1 MSTGQTSPVELIPP
15 EPDFELPKVSA
26 VIAASDA
33 EDLSWYFRS
42 GGLGI
47 FMPSS
52 TGTLIDRLK
61 LMAPGRPCD
70 NCGGDAETGRSG
82 CGFVVTKLRGKPPSA
97 DQRLVMAMLEIDI
110 PDEMPPGAD
119 QVCKECDGRGWV
131 MGRFSSAKKPLT
143 ARPTGSSKR
152 GGGGGVNV
160 SGENLEKL
168 GRVSGRLSAVRSRQ
182 GAVPAD
188 LALEAF
194 YAPGGGSTAALWELV
209 PAGKTMLRRNSQKLP
224 PTQFFANERADQAD
238 KPNANRDQQFRTAE
252 RQSTELHVA
261 ACLIWNSCRSAK

>member
-1 MSTGQTSPVELIPP
+1 MSTGQTSAAELIST
-15 EPDFELPKVSA
+15 EPHFDLPKVSA

-42 GGLGI
+42 GGLGV

-61 LMAPGRPCD
+61 LMAPGRPCE
-70 NCGGDAETGRSG
+70 NCGGDPASGRSG
-82 CGFVVTKLRGKPPSA
+82 CGFVVTKARGKPPSV
-97 DQRLVMAMLEIDI
+97 DQRLILAMLELDI

-131 MGRFSSAKKPLT
+131 MGRISNAKKALT

-152 GGGGGVNV
+152 GGGGGINV
-160 SGENLEKL
+160 TSENLERL
-168 GRVSGRLSAVRSRQ
+168 GRVSGRLSALRAAQ
-182 GAVPAD
+182 GKVPAD

-194 YAPGGGSTAALWELV
+194 YAPGGGSTAALWEFV
-209 PAGKTMLRRNSQKLP
+209 PAGKTMLRKNTQKLP
-224 PTQFFANERADQAD
+224 PTQFFANERADQSD
-238 KPNANRDQQFRTAE
+238 KPNQNREQQFKTAE
-252 RQSTELHVA
+252 RQASELHHA
-261 ACLIWNSCRSAK
+261 ACVLWNSCRGAK